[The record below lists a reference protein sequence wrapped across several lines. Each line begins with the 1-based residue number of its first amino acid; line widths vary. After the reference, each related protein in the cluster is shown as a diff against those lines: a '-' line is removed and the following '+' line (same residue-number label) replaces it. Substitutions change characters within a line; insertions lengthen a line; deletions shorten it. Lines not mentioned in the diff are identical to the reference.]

1 MHLHTY
7 IHTYIHY
14 LAGCGHVGIDGEQ
27 RRATEAE
34 VVHPD
39 QLLIEPHVEIDHR
52 DAYIHTYILLK
63 LSQLV
68 VHTYILLSQLV
79 VHTHIYTFQFIHLLE
94 VRHGRPSSRHKPT
107 VCIVK

>member
-1 MHLHTY
+1 MHTH

-14 LAGCGHVGIDGEQ
+14 LAGGGHVGIDGEQ

-52 DAYIHTYILLK
+52 NAYI
-63 LSQLV
+63 
-68 VHTYILLSQLV
+68 HTYILLSQLV
-79 VHTHIYTFQFIHLLE
+79 VHTYICTYIHIIEIISAGSTYIH
-94 VRHGRPSSRHKPT
+94 T
-107 VCIVK
+107 YY